1 MSENHARMQVFV
13 ERLKHEQIDVA
24 FIADADSIFYFSGVW
39 GYLGMEFGRATLLAL
54 ATGESPTLITPAME
68 AEMARA
74 MSGLGTIKE
83 WSDGEGGE
91 WPAHIQSLVKKL
103 KPRRIGIE
111 KHKTHPRVLEAISE
125 AAPQVE
131 IVDVAAIV
139 DDQRMIKSAEE
150 IAAMRQAG
158 QVAVAMVE
166 GARAALKEG
175 VPEYEVALA
184 IVAAGTRRAAEFL
197 AAEKQPTL
205 FSPTIHNLG
214 IMQSGRDMCMVHRRS
229 TIKRVAA
236 GDPVYLC
243 FCGLVTFKQFKLGFD
258 RQFFIKTVDAEMA
271 RAYETAIKAQMA
283 ALSLVRAG
291 AIAEDIALAA
301 EDVYL
306 AGGFGPAYRTGRG
319 VGCSFLEE
327 PQLKKGNKTRLQA
340 RMTIV
345 VDGGVTIPGRG
356 GGRVGDSLV
365 VTETGYEFLT
375 NYPRELTIL

>member
-1 MSENHARMQVFV
+1 MSENQTRMRVFV
-13 ERLKHEQIDVA
+13 ERLKHEHIDVA
-24 FIADADSIFYFSGVW
+24 FIADADSVFYFSGVW

-54 ATGESPTLITPAME
+54 ADGESPTLITPAME

-74 MSGLGTIKE
+74 MSGLESIME
-83 WSDGEGGE
+83 WSDGEAGE
-91 WPAHIQSLVKKL
+91 WPAHIRSVVSKL
-103 KPRRIGIE
+103 KPSRIGIE
-111 KHKTHPRVLEAISE
+111 KYKTHPRVLEAISA

-139 DDQRMIKSAEE
+139 NDQRMIKSAGE

-175 VPEYEVALA
+175 VQEYEVALA

-197 AAEKQPTL
+197 AAEERPTL

-214 IMQSGRDMCMVHRRS
+214 IMQSGRDMCMVHKRS

-258 RQFFIKTVDAEMA
+258 RQFFIKTVDAQMA
-271 RAYETAIKAQMA
+271 RAYETAIEAQMA
-283 ALSLVRAG
+283 ALGSVRAG

-301 EDVYL
+301 EEVYQT
-306 AGGFGPAYRTGRG
+306 AGFGPAYRTGRG
-319 VGCSFLEE
+319 IGCSFLEE
-327 PQLKKGNKTRLQA
+327 PQLKKGNKTRL
-340 RMTIV
+340 RSGMTIV

-356 GGRVGDSLV
+356 GGRVGDSLL
-365 VTETGYEFLT
+365 VTDTGYEFLT